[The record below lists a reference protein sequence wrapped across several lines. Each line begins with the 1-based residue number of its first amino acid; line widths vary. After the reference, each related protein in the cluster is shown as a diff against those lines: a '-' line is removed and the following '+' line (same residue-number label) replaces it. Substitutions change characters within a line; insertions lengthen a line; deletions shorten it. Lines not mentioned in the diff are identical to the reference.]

1 VKTKQRRLTTILLL
15 CESVSRYYLS
25 HYLHFAHWIFPFP
38 GLPIPQSGTPRR
50 LADMGC
56 LSVHIEPQQ
65 LMHHGEFGIA
75 AARSL
80 VR

>member
-1 VKTKQRRLTTILLL
+1 MSSASGLALLHEPLPRLDAL
-15 CESVSRYYLS
+15 C
-25 HYLHFAHWIFPFP
+25 IFPFP
-38 GLPIPQSGTPRR
+38 GLPIPQSGTARR